1 MGLAENV
8 IQWLLSSLNIC
19 VWMWEESVCLCVFV
33 HVDLCMCI
41 RQLFLRPVAREA
53 ASARSNLLAWR
64 CRIWYFLRL
73 WPNITRSLIQH
84 SSLIPSIPCIPFL
97 HSLHCHHLTAAP
109 SLLPA
114 LDISSPPH
122 PTLCSVSPSPSNSW
136 AQLAADRHFCFVWLW
151 LDAVTGWQ
159 GTQASS
165 SDQRTFWHKQSAH
178 FQSHVLLERLNCYY
192 CAVCTG
198 NVSFHSGKFRGW
210 LHSTVETGFIS
221 KTCLAKTLAGHT
233 CAELKDRLLS
243 PLGLLLSLKLAN
255 IWEQEWWYS
264 TVIMEQILLPSSKLL
279 YWSYWALTA
288 QFYKTTYI
296 SELIHS
302 SMKHFYQTTSLPATS
317 YPSCVSG
324 QLLCVVDSGFQPW

>member
-109 SLLPA
+109 SPSPCTGHFVATPPYSLLRVSQPQQQLGSTCSWSA
-114 LDISSPPH
+114 LLLCLAVAGCCNWVTGDRGQLFWPENILTQAKCSFSKSCF
-122 PTLCSVSPSPSNSW
+122 TRKIKLLLLCS
-136 AQLAADRHFCFVWLW
+136 LYR
-151 LDAVTGWQ
+151 
-159 GTQASS
+159 
-165 SDQRTFWHKQSAH
+165 
-178 FQSHVLLERLNCYY
+178 ERL
-192 CAVCTG
+192 
-198 NVSFHSGKFRGW
+198 VSLREIQGLITQHRWNWVHFKN
-210 LHSTVETGFIS
+210 
-221 KTCLAKTLAGHT
+221 
-233 CAELKDRLLS
+233 LLS
-243 PLGLLLSLKLAN
+243 KNFSRTHVCRAEGQTPQSTRFVTFTKIGKHMRTRMMILNSHNGAN
-255 IWEQEWWYS
+255 PFTI
-264 TVIMEQILLPSSKLL
+264 K
-279 YWSYWALTA
+279 
-288 QFYKTTYI
+288 
-296 SELIHS
+296 
-302 SMKHFYQTTSLPATS
+302 
-317 YPSCVSG
+317 
-324 QLLCVVDSGFQPW
+324 